1 MTDISVST
9 LATPQTVAMK
19 GKMSARETM
28 CASAVAGGRARRRL
42 SAQWYKDAEGVLAM
56 RWTTAVEL
64 DEDHLPAALAA

>member
-1 MTDISVST
+1 MTDILIST
-9 LATPQTVAMK
+9 LALPQTVSVS
-19 GKMSARETM
+19 GKMSARETIW
-28 CASAVAGGRARRRL
+28 ASAAAEGRARRRL